1 MSTVFSGKTEK
12 DFFEKHIGIYEIFE
26 YNNSTLTDRME
37 YGGGLMNEEFGNDIV
52 TLTDDEGNELVLEHL
67 DTVEYNGMTY
77 LAFIPEEMSVEDS
90 YELIIMKVEQENG
103 EEMLVTLDDEDEL
116 AEMFQIFS
124 ERLEDTFEEEESE
137 EEGEEEPAEEEEGY

>member
-37 YGGGLMNEEFGNDIV
+37 YGGELMNEEFGNDIV

-137 EEGEEEPAEEEEGY
+137 EESEEEPAEEEEGY

>member
-1 MSTVFSGKTEK
+1 
-12 DFFEKHIGIYEIFE
+12 
-26 YNNSTLTDRME
+26 ME
-37 YGGGLMNEEFGNDIV
+37 YGGELMNEEFGNDIV

-124 ERLEDTFEEEESE
+124 ERLEDTFEEEEE
-137 EEGEEEPAEEEEGY
+137 DEEEEPAEEEEGY

>member
-1 MSTVFSGKTEK
+1 
-12 DFFEKHIGIYEIFE
+12 
-26 YNNSTLTDRME
+26 
-37 YGGGLMNEEFGNDIV
+37 MNEEFGNDIV
-52 TLTDDEGNELVLEHL
+52 TLTDDEGNELMLEHL

-137 EEGEEEPAEEEEGY
+137 EESEEEPAEEEEGY